1 MSDDIIPPSA
11 KPKGT
16 RDDALVVL
24 KRLRDNGHV
33 AYFAGGCV
41 RDMLLGIEPKDYDVA
56 TDAPPEKVRR
66 LFSNTQAVGA
76 AFGVILVRLGG
87 SQIEV
92 ATFRADLDY
101 KDGRHPEGVRF
112 TTAEEDAK
120 RRDFTIN
127 GLFFDPIE
135 NKVIDYVGGQR
146 DLKYKWLRAIGNA
159 DHRFEEDHLRMLR
172 AVRFAARFGFE
183 IKGETAVAI
192 AKHREQLKRISPERI
207 ASELRLMLS
216 PPTRAAACQELG
228 RFGLLSVIF
237 RHLPEEGEKPTN
249 ENFLV
254 AQELSPGETVSFG
267 VALAALA
274 FSYRAGRRD
283 EIASLFTHQEVQTTV
298 KACRTALKIS
308 NEEADLV
315 AGCTELDMLLSE
327 QQPSIAILKRFLAQP
342 FASDARKFLRTIG
355 GRISAYAERLK
366 WLEHQ
371 FDGLCTQDVAP
382 APFVTGDD
390 LVAQGLKPGRLFK
403 RVLDAVYDAQLED
416 RVRTKEQAM
425 QYAMEIAKA

>member
-1 MSDDIIPPSA
+1 MSDDAIPPSA

-16 RDDALVVL
+16 RDDALTVL

-92 ATFRADLDY
+92 ATFRKEGAYL
-101 KDGRHPEGVRF
+101 DGRHPSEVRF

-127 GLFFDPIE
+127 GLFFDPLE
-135 NKVIDYVGGQR
+135 NKVIDYVGGER
-146 DLKYKWLRAIGNA
+146 DLKYKWLRAIGDANM
-159 DHRFEEDHLRMLR
+159 RFEEDHLRMLR
-172 AVRFAARFGFE
+172 AVRFAARFGLE
-183 IKGETAVAI
+183 IKGETATAI
-192 AKHREQLKRISPERI
+192 ASHREQLKRISPERI
-207 ASELRLMLS
+207 AGELRLMLP
-216 PPTRAAACQELG
+216 PPTRAVACRELG

-237 RHLPEEGEKPTN
+237 RHLPEEGTKPTN
-249 ENFLV
+249 SRAFIV
-254 AQELSPGETVSFG
+254 ELLATGETMSFG
-267 VALAALA
+267 LALGALA
-274 FSYRAGRRD
+274 FSYRAGRRED
-283 EIASLFTHQEVQTTV
+283 VAPLFTREEVQTTV

-308 NEEADLV
+308 NEEAEWV
-315 AGCTELDMLLSE
+315 AGCTELDKLLGRE
-327 QQPSIAILKRFLAQP
+327 KPTVAIMKRFLAQP
-342 FASDARKFLRTIG
+342 FSSDARKFLRAIG
-355 GRISAYAERLK
+355 ERIPTYADRVK
-366 WLEHQ
+366 WLEEQ
-371 FDGLCTQDVAP
+371 VEVFCKGDVAP
-382 APFVTGDD
+382 EALVTGDD

-403 RVLDAVYDAQLED
+403 RVLDTVYDAQLED
-416 RVRTKEQAM
+416 RVKTKDEALRF
-425 QYAMEIAKA
+425 ALEVAKG